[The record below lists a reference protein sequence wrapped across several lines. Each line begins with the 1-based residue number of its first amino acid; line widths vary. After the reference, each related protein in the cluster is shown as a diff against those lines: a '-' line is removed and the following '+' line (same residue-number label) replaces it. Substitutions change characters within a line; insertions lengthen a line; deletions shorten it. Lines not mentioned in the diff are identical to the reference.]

1 MKIFHLIF
9 NKEAD
14 GDWSIDF
21 PGYPFSHHN
30 LMMVAG
36 ADRLCAYVAQ
46 MEGHPRKAVV
56 DITLDDN
63 RIEGREPV
71 VTMDRY
77 QKGYGASY
85 HCHDANGVIPVL
97 DLEDRRFEIPT
108 AWLCPVTLLV
118 LFRYPR
124 RINLYIP
131 EDETK

>member
-1 MKIFHLIF
+1 MKIFHLTF

-14 GDWSIDF
+14 GDWYIEF

-56 DITLDDN
+56 DVTLDEN
-63 RIEGREPV
+63 RIDGKEPV

-77 QKGYGASY
+77 EKGYGASY
-85 HCHDANGVIPVL
+85 RCHDTDGRIPVV
-97 DLEDRRFEIPT
+97 DWEGREENIPT

-118 LFRYPR
+118 LFRYPK

-131 EDETK
+131 DGEN